1 MTARWPAA
9 NSEYLSDGFH
19 NFAVFVDYFTKLQIF
34 VILRNSNNAKM
45 AYICNMDLKQ
55 SIHNSMQEFISL
67 CKKHNVQSLYAF
79 GSSVN
84 GEFDEQS
91 SDFDFLVE
99 VGDVD
104 PVQKGE
110 NLLAIW
116 DKFEQLFQRKIDLL
130 TESSIRNPVL
140 KRTVDRT
147 KVLIYDGK
155 KQKVF
160 I

>member
-1 MTARWPAA
+1 
-9 NSEYLSDGFH
+9 
-19 NFAVFVDYFTKLQIF
+19 
-34 VILRNSNNAKM
+34 M